1 MGEFLL
7 IYIRFSNEFD
17 LHSLILIKFIDR
29 LA

>member
-7 IYIRFSNEFD
+7 IYIGFSNEFD
-17 LHSLILIKFIDR
+17 LHSLILITFIDR